1 MEYGSEEH
9 KELFCRFFIDTHKP
23 FKPEELP
30 WPELSAETIQKL
42 ARFPI
47 WDHAVFTE
55 SQVFN
60 KLTAYSEEITDPLLK
75 EAMALQGYEEGRHAD
90 LLRHFLKRYNIP
102 FEEKPASPLPENLE
116 MGFLRTGAGECI
128 DSFFAFGFLE
138 ISKTTGDY
146 PIELIEVMEPN
157 VQEEARHILFIANW
171 ILYQRYQ
178 RPALLQPL
186 HTLRTLWSFECA
198 GWSRLMDMKNL
209 GGKSFT
215 IQARKQENS
224 SMSPKSFIQLC
235 LKENK
240 RRLSAYDPRLARPKL
255 IPRLMSG
262 VSFLL

>member
-23 FKPEELP
+23 FKVEELP
-30 WPELSAETIQKL
+30 WPELSEETIQKL
-42 ARFPI
+42 AKFPI

-55 SQVFN
+55 RQVFN
-60 KLTAYSEEITDPLLK
+60 KLIAYSEEITDPLLK
-75 EAMALQGYEEGRHAD
+75 EAMALQGYEAGRHAD
-90 LLRHFLKRYNIP
+90 LPKCFLKRYDIHIK
-102 FEEKPASPLPENLE
+102 EKSDNPLPENLE

-138 ISKTTGDY
+138 ISKSSKDY
-146 PIELIEVMEPN
+146 PLELIEVMEPI
-157 VQEEARHILFIANW
+157 VQEEARHSLFIDNW

-186 HTLRTLWSFECA
+186 HSPPTLWSFWDA
-198 GWSRLMDMKNL
+198 GWSRLMDLKNL

-224 SMSPKSFIQLC
+224 AMSPKSFIQLC
-235 LKENK
+235 LRENK
-240 RRLSAYDPRLARPKL
+240 RRLSEYDPRLARPKL

-262 VSFLL
+262 ISFLL

>member
-23 FKPEELP
+23 FTPEGLP
-30 WPELSAETIQKL
+30 WPELSEATVKKL
-42 ARFPI
+42 SGFPI
-47 WDHAVFTE
+47 WDYAVFTE
-55 SQVFN
+55 RQVFN
-60 KLTAYSEEITDPLLK
+60 KLRAYSEEISDPLLK

-90 LLRHFLKRYNIP
+90 LLKYFLNHYNLP
-102 FEEKPASPLPENLE
+102 FKEKPDTPLPGNLE
-116 MGFLRTGAGECI
+116 MSFLRTGAGECI

-138 ISKTTGDY
+138 ISKSTEDY
-146 PIELIEVMEPN
+146 PIDLIEVMEPI

-186 HTLRTLWSFECA
+186 HALQTLLSFWDA
-198 GWSRLMDMKNL
+198 GWSRLMDIKNL
-209 GGKSFT
+209 GGQSFT
-215 IQARKQENS
+215 IQARKQEKC
-224 SMSPKSFIQLC
+224 SMSCKDFIQLC
-235 LKENK
+235 LHENK
-240 RRLSAYDPRLARPKL
+240 RRLGEYDPRLARPKL